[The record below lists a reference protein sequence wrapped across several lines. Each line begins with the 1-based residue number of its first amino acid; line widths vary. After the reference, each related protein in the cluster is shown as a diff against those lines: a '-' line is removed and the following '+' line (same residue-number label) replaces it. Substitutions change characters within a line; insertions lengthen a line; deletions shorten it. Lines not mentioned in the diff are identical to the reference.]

1 MTKLRNY
8 DSAPGCSIEAALHI
22 MGGKWKGVIL
32 YHLLLDGTHR
42 FNELQRR
49 LTGVP
54 PRLLIK
60 QLRDMEEDGLVIRTV
75 YPVVPP
81 KVEYALSD
89 EGRSLE
95 PFILGLCS
103 WGDEWLSRRGMKTA
117 AQMRLEAQ
125 AKETRTV
132 EASEH
137 QDLA

>member
-1 MTKLRNY
+1 M
-8 DSAPGCSIEAALHI
+8 
-22 MGGKWKGVIL
+22 IL

-60 QLRDMEEDGLVIRTV
+60 QLRDLEEDGLVVRTV

-95 PFILGLCS
+95 PLLGLCA
-103 WGDEWLSRRGMKTA
+103 WGDSWLAQWGMKTA
-117 AQMRLEAQ
+117 AQMKLEA
-125 AKETRTV
+125 EVVTPLV
-132 EASEH
+132 E
-137 QDLA
+137 

>member
-60 QLRDMEEDGLVIRTV
+60 QLRDMEEDGLVVRTV

-81 KVEYALSD
+81 KVEYSLSD

-95 PFILGLCS
+95 PFILGLCR
-103 WGDEWLSRRGMKTA
+103 WGDEWLKRRGMTTS
-117 AQMRLEAQ
+117 AQMRADEEA
-125 AKETRTV
+125 AAAT
-132 EASEH
+132 
-137 QDLA
+137 

>member
-8 DSAPGCSIEAALHI
+8 DGAPGCSVEAALHI

-60 QLRDMEEDGLVIRTV
+60 QLRDLEEDGLVVRKV

-81 KVEYALSD
+81 KVEYSLSD

-95 PFILGLCS
+95 PFLLGLCT
-103 WGDEWLSRRGMKTA
+103 WGDSWLARRGMKTA
-117 AQMRLEAQ
+117 AQMKLDAE
-125 AKETRTV
+125 V
-132 EASEH
+132 ASVIPV
-137 QDLA
+137 DA

>member
-8 DSAPGCSIEAALHI
+8 DGAPGCSVEAALHI

-60 QLRDMEEDGLVIRTV
+60 QLRDLEEDGLVVRTV
-75 YPVVPP
+75 YAVVPP

-95 PFILGLCS
+95 PFLLGLCT
-103 WGDEWLSRRGMKTA
+103 WGDAWLARRGMTTA
-117 AQMRLEAQ
+117 AQMKQDAEA
-125 AKETRTV
+125 ELTD
-132 EASEH
+132 ASP
-137 QDLA
+137 Q

>member
-8 DSAPGCSIEAALHI
+8 DGAPGCSIEAALHI

-60 QLRDMEEDGLVIRTV
+60 QLRDMEEDGL
-75 YPVVPP
+75 
-81 KVEYALSD
+81 A
-89 EGRSLE
+89 GRPE
-95 PFILGLCS
+95 VTG
-103 WGDEWLSRRGMKTA
+103 GG
-117 AQMRLEAQ
+117 
-125 AKETRTV
+125 
-132 EASEH
+132 
-137 QDLA
+137 